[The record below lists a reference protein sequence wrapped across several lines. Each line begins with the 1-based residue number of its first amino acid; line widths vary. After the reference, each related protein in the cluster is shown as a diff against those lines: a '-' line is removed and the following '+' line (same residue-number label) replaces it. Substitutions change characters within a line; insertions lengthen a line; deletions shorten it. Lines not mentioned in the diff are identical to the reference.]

1 MDKFTKM
8 ANDILSE
15 KVYENQY
22 VADENE
28 EDIEMKVFDLVKNGK
43 TEEATA
49 ILNKLRF
56 SDPKKFELF
65 LKKIN
70 NSSDGIEDQES
81 QFLTKDQEDA
91 IGIAQRLTTGP
102 EKEKFF
108 GPDPQKEV
116 NKAYGAMMRK
126 IADKIKTA
134 ADGIK

>member
-28 EDIEMKVFDLVKNGK
+28 EDIEMKVFDLVKDGK
-43 TEEATA
+43 TEEASA
-49 ILNKLRF
+49 ILNVLRF

-102 EKEKFF
+102 EKEEFF

>member
-56 SDPKKFELF
+56 SDPEKFKSF

-70 NSSDGIEDQES
+70 NSSDNIEDQES
-81 QFLTKDQEDA
+81 QFLSKDQEDA

>member
-15 KVYENQY
+15 KVNENQY

-28 EDIEMKVFDLVKNGK
+28 EDIEIVKNGK

-116 NKAYGAMMRK
+116 NKAYGAM
-126 IADKIKTA
+126 I
-134 ADGIK
+134 

>member
-43 TEEATA
+43 TEEASA
-49 ILNKLRF
+49 ILNVLRF

>member
-28 EDIEMKVFDLVKNGK
+28 EDVEMKVFDLVKNGK

-56 SDPKKFELF
+56 SDPEKFELF
-65 LKKIN
+65 LNKIN
-70 NSSDGIEDQES
+70 SSSDNVEDQEGE
-81 QFLTKDQEDA
+81 FLTKDQQDA
-91 IGIAQRLTTGP
+91 IGIAQKLTTGP
-102 EKEKFF
+102 EKEKLF

-116 NKAYGAMMRK
+116 NKAYGAMMKK
-126 IADKIKTA
+126 IADKIKAA

>member
-70 NSSDGIEDQES
+70 NSSDSIEDQES